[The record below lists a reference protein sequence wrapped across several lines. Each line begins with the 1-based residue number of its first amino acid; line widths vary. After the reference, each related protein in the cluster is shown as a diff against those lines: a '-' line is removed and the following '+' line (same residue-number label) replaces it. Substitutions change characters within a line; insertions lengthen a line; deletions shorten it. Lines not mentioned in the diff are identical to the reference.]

1 MTYFPGDTV
10 DLSHLNRKVV
20 APAVRKSFA
29 ENLQEVGTSFIFKD
43 NLKAF
48 RRIEVAAA

>member
-1 MTYFPGDTV
+1 MAYEIGSHI
-10 DLSHLNRKVV
+10 DLTFLNRKVV

-48 RRIEVAAA
+48 RRIEVATA